1 MGLALSG
8 WVGPSEPED
17 RVVPSRSLGFQGQC
31 CAPSPGQSPHS
42 TPQPCAPTPSAGSK
56 GPCASCFPRLKS
68 REWAGGGGGG
78 SRVVR
83 LRAWFIQCRVDA
95 ESGAGPFRS
104 PSPCPPQA
112 PEGRLWSGPSCS
124 KAQEKARKYGCRP
137 FQLPSISLVILR
149 MPKS

>member
-1 MGLALSG
+1 MGGWGPVSQRTGSFPAGVLASKA
-8 WVGPSEPED
+8 SA
-17 RVVPSRSLGFQGQC
+17 VPPAQGR
-31 CAPSPGQSPHS
+31 AHTPPPPPPH
-42 TPQPCAPTPSAGSK
+42 CAPTPSAGSK

-68 REWAGGGGGG
+68 REWAGGRGGGGG

-124 KAQEKARKYGCRP
+124 KAQEKARKCGCRP